1 MYLYL
6 YHVFGTVLILELE
19 SRCDNRGIQF
29 PFTLRCSSLIWYR
42 TPGERTLFCIMHTCI
57 HTRFLFLFVFSFIWW
72 GLHSIA
78 RFSCNHVISQICA
91 NIQLFWVSWIS
102 DIIWLET
109 SCLVE
114 FQENILGSNCQG
126 QKIQNLPER
135 KTKFCYEVIL
145 LSGKILFIRVH
156 LECLVPYA
164 WNPPVFSQTDGWETG
179 KAEI

>member
-1 MYLYL
+1 MFEKIRNGEIQWINGIKPTNRFTLVFFLALKLGWAVEKHPLYLASASYSSYRVEGSSICINMYLYL

-29 PFTLRCSSLIWYR
+29 PFTLRCPSLIWYR

-114 FQENILGSNCQG
+114 FRENTLG
-126 QKIQNLPER
+126 
-135 KTKFCYEVIL
+135 
-145 LSGKILFIRVH
+145 
-156 LECLVPYA
+156 
-164 WNPPVFSQTDGWETG
+164 
-179 KAEI
+179 